1 VLSETTSGSFP
12 ASASASS
19 LFSLLLVLLYRVRA
33 RNEHDRAMN
42 TQQHQNFMKNEA
54 VQLLKKK
61 ATIAR
66 FHRVVLIV
74 LLRISCATCIYLVS

>member
-1 VLSETTSGSFP
+1 MLSETTLGSFP

-42 TQQHQNFMKNEA
+42 T
-54 VQLLKKK
+54 
-61 ATIAR
+61 
-66 FHRVVLIV
+66 
-74 LLRISCATCIYLVS
+74 